1 MYRCCP
7 QAVTKV
13 LGTTRSIASIFTQN
27 TL

>member
-1 MYRCCP
+1 
-7 QAVTKV
+7 VTKV